1 MWRLG
6 QTGCM
11 TIKKFAGIVAIV
23 VIALLV
29 LRSCGDGRGMM
40 GDFDDNYVRDSST
53 QGVTVQAT
61 GTVKVV
67 PDGVSFNFA
76 VSVLAQSS
84 ETAMSDASASA
95 EKVRAALD
103 AAGVAE
109 DDIATQN
116 ISVYPEYA
124 SSSTGTQTLSGYRAQ
139 QVFTVTLRDTAKAGE
154 VVDSVI
160 AAGGNSLQVYG
171 VTSTL
176 LDTDAAVAQARE
188 AAIKSAKEKAK
199 DYAGLV
205 DEDLGS
211 VVYVTE
217 INSPSSPVPLMVG
230 DAGSAELSMTKTVV
244 NLGTQEV
251 SVTVEVRWSLDS

>member
-1 MWRLG
+1 
-6 QTGCM
+6 M
-11 TIKKFAGIVAIV
+11 TLKKIAGIAAIV
-23 VIALLV
+23 VLALLV
-29 LRSCGDGRGMM
+29 LRSCGVGEGMGR
-40 GDFDDNYVRDSST
+40 DHDDHDVHGLKSA

-84 ETAMSDASASA
+84 ESAMSDASATA
-95 EKVRAALD
+95 ELVRAALE
-103 AAGVAE
+103 AAGVAKE
-109 DDIATQN
+109 DIATQN
-116 ISVYPEYA
+116 ISVYPEYL

-154 VVDSVI
+154 VVDAVI

-171 VTSTL
+171 VTPTL

-188 AAIKSAKEKAK
+188 VAMKSAKEKAK

-217 INSPSSPVPLMVG
+217 VSSPSSSIPLMVG
-230 DAGSAELSMTKTVV
+230 DSATSTSPMAKTEI
-244 NLGTQEV
+244 NLGTQDV
-251 SVTVEVRWSLDS
+251 SVTVEVRWSLD

>member
-1 MWRLG
+1 
-6 QTGCM
+6 M
-11 TIKKFAGIVAIV
+11 TLKKFAGVVAIV
-23 VIALLV
+23 VLALLV
-29 LRSCGDGRGMM
+29 LRGCADGEGM
-40 GDFDDNYVRDSST
+40 GRDHDDHGSKTS

-84 ETAMSDASASA
+84 ETAMSDASTTA
-95 EKVRAALD
+95 EQVRAALD
-103 AAGVAE
+103 AAGVAK

-124 SSSTGTQTLSGYRAQ
+124 SSSTGSQTLSGYRAQ

-171 VTSTL
+171 VTPTL

-188 AAIKSAKEKAK
+188 AAIKRAKEKAK

-205 DEDLGS
+205 DEELGS

-217 INSPSSPVPLMVG
+217 ITSPSSPVPLMVG
-230 DAGSAELSMTKTVV
+230 DAGSAEMSMTKTVV

-251 SVTVEVRWSLDS
+251 SVTVEVRWSLN

>member
-1 MWRLG
+1 
-6 QTGCM
+6 M
-11 TIKKFAGIVAIV
+11 TLKKIAGIAAIV
-23 VIALLV
+23 VLALLV
-29 LRSCGDGRGMM
+29 IRGCGVGEGMGRDHDDHDGHGSKT
-40 GDFDDNYVRDSST
+40 D

-84 ETAMSDASASA
+84 ESAMSDASATA
-95 EKVRAALD
+95 ELVRTALE
-103 AAGVAE
+103 AAGVAKE
-109 DDIATQN
+109 DIATQN
-116 ISVYPEYA
+116 VSVYPEYL

-154 VVDSVI
+154 VVDAVI

-171 VTSTL
+171 VTPTL

-188 AAIKSAKEKAK
+188 VAMKSAKEKAR

-217 INSPSSPVPLMVG
+217 VSSPSSSFPLMVG
-230 DAGSAELSMTKTVV
+230 DSATSTSPMAKTEI
-244 NLGTQEV
+244 NLGTQDV
-251 SVTVEVRWSLDS
+251 SVTVEVRWSLD

>member
-1 MWRLG
+1 
-6 QTGCM
+6 M
-11 TIKKFAGIVAIV
+11 TLKKFAGVVAIV
-23 VIALLV
+23 VLALLV
-29 LRSCGDGRGMM
+29 LRGCGDGEGM
-40 GDFDDNYVRDSST
+40 GRDHDDHGSKTS

-61 GTVKVV
+61 GTVNVV

-84 ETAMSDASASA
+84 ETAMSDASAAA

-103 AAGVAE
+103 AAGVAK

-171 VTSTL
+171 VTPTL

-217 INSPSSPVPLMVG
+217 VTSPSSPVPLMVG

-251 SVTVEVRWSLDS
+251 SVTVEVRWSLED

>member
-1 MWRLG
+1 
-6 QTGCM
+6 M
-11 TIKKFAGIVAIV
+11 TWKKIAGVVAIV
-23 VIALLV
+23 VLAMLIF
-29 LRSCGDGRGMM
+29 RGCGDGRGVM
-40 GDFDDNYVRDSST
+40 GDHDDDHREPSSA

-84 ETAMSDASASA
+84 ETAMSDASAAA

-103 AAGVAE
+103 AAGVAQ
-109 DDIATQN
+109 DDIATQS
-116 ISVYPEYA
+116 ISVYPEYV
-124 SSSTGTQTLSGYRAQ
+124 SSSTGSQTLSGYRAQ

-154 VVDSVI
+154 VVDAVI

-171 VTSTL
+171 VTPTL

-217 INSPSSPVPLMVG
+217 VTSPSSPIPLMVG
-230 DAGSAELSMTKTVV
+230 DSATASSPMAKTEI
-244 NLGTQEV
+244 NLGTQNV
-251 SVTVEVRWSLDS
+251 SVTVEVRWSLN

>member
-1 MWRLG
+1 
-6 QTGCM
+6 M
-11 TIKKFAGIVAIV
+11 TLKKIAGVVAIV
-23 VIALLV
+23 VLALLV
-29 LRSCGDGRGMM
+29 LRSCGDGQGM
-40 GDFDDNYVRDSST
+40 GRDHDDHGSKSS

-84 ETAMSDASASA
+84 ESAMSDASATA
-95 EKVRAALD
+95 ELVRAALE
-103 AAGVAE
+103 AAGVAQE
-109 DDIATQN
+109 DIATQN
-116 ISVYPEYA
+116 VSVYPEYL
-124 SSSTGTQTLSGYRAQ
+124 SSSTGSQTLSGYRAQ

-171 VTSTL
+171 VTPTL

-211 VVYVTE
+211 VVYITEVT
-217 INSPSSPVPLMVG
+217 SPSSPIPLMVG
-230 DAGSAELSMTKTVV
+230 DSGTASSPMAKTEI
-244 NLGTQEV
+244 NLGTQDV
-251 SVTVEVRWSLDS
+251 SVTVEVRWSLD

>member
-1 MWRLG
+1 
-6 QTGCM
+6 M
-11 TIKKFAGIVAIV
+11 TLKKIAGVVAIV
-23 VIALLV
+23 VLALLV
-29 LRSCGDGRGMM
+29 LRGCGDGGGM
-40 GDFDDNYVRDSST
+40 GRDHDDHGSKTS

-84 ETAMSDASASA
+84 ETAMSDASTTA
-95 EKVRAALD
+95 EQVRAALD
-103 AAGVAE
+103 AAGVAK

-124 SSSTGTQTLSGYRAQ
+124 SSSTGSQTLSGYRAQ

-171 VTSTL
+171 VTPTL

-188 AAIKSAKEKAK
+188 AAIKRAKEKAK

-205 DEDLGS
+205 DEELGS

-217 INSPSSPVPLMVG
+217 ITSPSSPVPLMVG
-230 DAGSAELSMTKTVV
+230 DAGSAEMSMTKTVV

-251 SVTVEVRWSLDS
+251 SVTVEVRWSLN

>member
-23 VIALLV
+23 IIALLV

-40 GDFDDNYVRDSST
+40 GDFDGNYVRDSST

-84 ETAMSDASASA
+84 ETAMSDASATA

-103 AAGVAE
+103 AAGSAE

-171 VTSTL
+171 VTPTL

-211 VVYVTE
+211 VVYINE

>member
-1 MWRLG
+1 
-6 QTGCM
+6 M
-11 TIKKFAGIVAIV
+11 TLKKFAGVVAIV
-23 VIALLV
+23 VLALLV
-29 LRSCGDGRGMM
+29 LRGCGDGDGM
-40 GDFDDNYVRDSST
+40 GRDHDDHGSKTS

-67 PDGVSFNFA
+67 PDGVTFNFA
-76 VSVLAQSS
+76 VSVLEQSS
-84 ETAMSDASASA
+84 ETAMSDASAVA

-103 AAGVAE
+103 AAGVAK

-116 ISVYPEYA
+116 ISVYPEYV

-160 AAGGNSLQVYG
+160 SAGGNSLQVYG
-171 VTSTL
+171 VTPTL

-188 AAIKSAKEKAK
+188 AAMKSAKEKAK

-205 DEDLGS
+205 DEELGS

-217 INSPSSPVPLMVG
+217 ITSPSSPVPLMVG
-230 DAGSAELSMTKTVV
+230 DAGSAEMSMTKTVV

-251 SVTVEVRWSLDS
+251 SVTVEVRWSLED

>member
-1 MWRLG
+1 
-6 QTGCM
+6 M
-11 TIKKFAGIVAIV
+11 TLKKIAGIAAIV
-23 VIALLV
+23 VLALLA
-29 LRSCGDGRGMM
+29 LRGCGVGEGMGRDHDDHDGHGTK
-40 GDFDDNYVRDSST
+40 SA

-84 ETAMSDASASA
+84 ESAMSDASATA
-95 EKVRAALD
+95 ELVRAALE
-103 AAGVAE
+103 AAGVAKE
-109 DDIATQN
+109 DIATQN
-116 ISVYPEYA
+116 VSVYPEYL

-154 VVDSVI
+154 VVDAVV

-171 VTSTL
+171 VTPTL

-188 AAIKSAKEKAK
+188 VAMKSAKEKAK

-217 INSPSSPVPLMVG
+217 VSSPSSSFPLMVG
-230 DAGSAELSMTKTVV
+230 DSATSTSPMAKTEI
-244 NLGTQEV
+244 NLGTQDV
-251 SVTVEVRWSLDS
+251 SVTVEVRWSLD

>member
-1 MWRLG
+1 
-6 QTGCM
+6 M
-11 TIKKFAGIVAIV
+11 TWKKIVGVAAIV
-23 VIALLV
+23 VLAMLV
-29 LRSCGDGRGMM
+29 FRGCGDGRGMM
-40 GDFDDNYVRDSST
+40 RDHDEHGSKTS

-61 GTVKVV
+61 GTINMV

-84 ETAMSDASASA
+84 ETAMSDASAAA
-95 EKVRAALD
+95 EKVRAALE
-103 AAGVAE
+103 AAGVAK

-116 ISVYPEYA
+116 ISVYPEYV
-124 SSSTGTQTLSGYRAQ
+124 SSTTGMQTLSGYRAQ

-154 VVDSVI
+154 VVDAVI

-171 VTSTL
+171 VTPTL

-217 INSPSSPVPLMVG
+217 VTSPSSPIPLMVG
-230 DAGSAELSMTKTVV
+230 DSATSSSPMAKTEI
-244 NLGTQEV
+244 NLGTQDV
-251 SVTVEVRWSLDS
+251 SVTVEVRWSLN

>member
-1 MWRLG
+1 
-6 QTGCM
+6 M
-11 TIKKFAGIVAIV
+11 TLKKIAGIAAIV
-23 VIALLV
+23 VLALLV
-29 LRSCGDGRGMM
+29 IRGCGVGEGMGRDHDDHDGHG
-40 GDFDDNYVRDSST
+40 SKSA

-84 ETAMSDASASA
+84 ESAMSDASATA
-95 EKVRAALD
+95 ELVRTALE
-103 AAGVAE
+103 AAGVAKE
-109 DDIATQN
+109 DIATQN
-116 ISVYPEYA
+116 VSVYPEYL

-154 VVDSVI
+154 NVDAVI

-171 VTSTL
+171 VTPTL

-188 AAIKSAKEKAK
+188 VAMKSAKEKAR

-217 INSPSSPVPLMVG
+217 VSSPSSSFPLMVG
-230 DAGSAELSMTKTVV
+230 DSATSTSPMAKTEF
-244 NLGTQEV
+244 NLGTQDV
-251 SVTVEVRWSLDS
+251 SVTVEVRWSLD

>member
-1 MWRLG
+1 
-6 QTGCM
+6 M
-11 TIKKFAGIVAIV
+11 TLKKIAAIAAIV
-23 VIALLV
+23 VLALLV
-29 LRSCGDGRGMM
+29 LRGCGVGEGMGRDHDDHDGHG
-40 GDFDDNYVRDSST
+40 SKSA

-84 ETAMSDASASA
+84 ESAMSDASATA
-95 EKVRAALD
+95 ELVRAALE
-103 AAGVAE
+103 AAGVAKE
-109 DDIATQN
+109 DIATQN
-116 ISVYPEYA
+116 VSVYPEYL

-154 VVDSVI
+154 VVDAVI

-171 VTSTL
+171 VTPTL

-188 AAIKSAKEKAK
+188 VAMKSAKEKAK

-217 INSPSSPVPLMVG
+217 VSSPSSSFPLMVG
-230 DAGSAELSMTKTVV
+230 DSATSTSPMAKTEI
-244 NLGTQEV
+244 NLGTQDV
-251 SVTVEVRWSLDS
+251 SVTVEVRWSLD

>member
-1 MWRLG
+1 
-6 QTGCM
+6 M
-11 TIKKFAGIVAIV
+11 TWKKIVGVIAIV
-23 VIALLV
+23 VLAMMV
-29 LRSCGDGRGMM
+29 FRGCGDGRGMM
-40 GDFDDNYVRDSST
+40 RDHDEIHGGGNSA

-84 ETAMSDASASA
+84 ETAMSEASATA

-103 AAGVAE
+103 AAGVTK

-116 ISVYPEYA
+116 VSVYPEYL

-139 QVFTVTLRDTAKAGE
+139 QIFTVTLRDTAKAGE
-154 VVDSVI
+154 VVDAVI

-171 VTSTL
+171 VTPTL
-176 LDTDAAVAQARE
+176 LDTDAAVAQARK
-188 AAIKSAKEKAK
+188 AAISSAKAKAK
-199 DYAGLV
+199 DYASLIDAG
-205 DEDLGS
+205 LGS
-211 VVYVTE
+211 VVYVNE
-217 INSPSSPVPLMVG
+217 IASPSSPVPMLAG
-230 DAGSAELSMTKTVV
+230 DSAAASTPMTKTVI

-251 SVTVEVRWSLDS
+251 SVSVEVRWSLN

>member
-1 MWRLG
+1 
-6 QTGCM
+6 M
-11 TIKKFAGIVAIV
+11 TLKKFAGFAAII

-29 LRSCGDGRGMM
+29 FRGCDDGRGMM
-40 GDFDDNYVRDSST
+40 GDHDDDHGGPSSA

-61 GTVKVV
+61 GTVKAV

-84 ETAMSDASASA
+84 ETAMSEASATA
-95 EKVRAALD
+95 ELVRVALD
-103 AAGVAE
+103 AAGVAK

-116 ISVYPEYA
+116 VSVYPEYA
-124 SSSTGTQTLSGYRAQ
+124 SSTTGTQTLSGYRAQ

-154 VVDSVI
+154 VVDAVI

-171 VTSTL
+171 VTPTL
-176 LDTDAAVAQARE
+176 IDTDAAVAQARE
-188 AAIKSAKEKAK
+188 AAMKSAKEKAS

-205 DEDLGS
+205 DEELGS

-217 INSPSSPVPLMVG
+217 VTSPSSPVPYLSSDSTG
-230 DAGSAELSMTKTVV
+230 TESSMTKTVV
-244 NLGTQEV
+244 NLGTQDV
-251 SVTVEVRWSLDS
+251 SVTVEVRWSFD

>member
-1 MWRLG
+1 
-6 QTGCM
+6 M
-11 TIKKFAGIVAIV
+11 TWKKIVGVVAIV
-23 VIALLV
+23 VLAMMV
-29 LRSCGDGRGMM
+29 FRGCGDGRGMM
-40 GDFDDNYVRDSST
+40 RDHDEMHGGNSA

-84 ETAMSDASASA
+84 ETAMSEASATA

-103 AAGVAE
+103 AAGVAK

-116 ISVYPEYA
+116 VSVYPEYL

-154 VVDSVI
+154 VVDAVI

-171 VTSTL
+171 VTPTL

-188 AAIKSAKEKAK
+188 AAIKSAKAKAK
-199 DYAGLV
+199 DYASLIDAG
-205 DEDLGS
+205 LGS
-211 VVYVTE
+211 VVYVNE
-217 INSPSSPVPLMVG
+217 IASPSSPVPMLAS
-230 DAGSAELSMTKTVV
+230 DSATGSAPMEKTVI

-251 SVTVEVRWSLDS
+251 SVSVEVRWSLN

>member
-1 MWRLG
+1 
-6 QTGCM
+6 M
-11 TIKKFAGIVAIV
+11 TLKKFAGFAAII

-29 LRSCGDGRGMM
+29 FRGCDDGRGMM
-40 GDFDDNYVRDSST
+40 GDHDDDHGGPSSA

-61 GTVKVV
+61 GTVKAV

-84 ETAMSDASASA
+84 ETAMSEASATA
-95 EKVRAALD
+95 ELVRVALD
-103 AAGVAE
+103 AAGVAK

-116 ISVYPEYA
+116 VSVYPEYA
-124 SSSTGTQTLSGYRAQ
+124 SSTTGTQTLSGYRAQ

-154 VVDSVI
+154 VVDAVI

-171 VTSTL
+171 VTPTL
-176 LDTDAAVAQARE
+176 IDTDAAVAQARE
-188 AAIKSAKEKAK
+188 AAMKSAKEKAS

-205 DEDLGS
+205 GTDLGS

-217 INSPSSPVPLMVG
+217 ITSPSSPIPLMVG
-230 DAGSAELSMTKTVV
+230 DSAISSSPMAKTEI
-244 NLGTQEV
+244 NLGTQDV
-251 SVTVEVRWSLDS
+251 SVTVEVRWSLD

>member
-1 MWRLG
+1 
-6 QTGCM
+6 M
-11 TIKKFAGIVAIV
+11 TLKKIAGVVAIV
-23 VIALLV
+23 VLALLV
-29 LRSCGDGRGMM
+29 LRGCGDGGGM
-40 GDFDDNYVRDSST
+40 GRDHGEMRDGPISS
-53 QGVTVQAT
+53 QGITVQAT
-61 GTVKVV
+61 GTIKVV

-84 ETAMSDASASA
+84 ETAMSEASATA
-95 EKVRAALD
+95 ELVRAALD
-103 AAGVAE
+103 AAGVAK

-116 ISVYPEYA
+116 VSVYPEYA
-124 SSSTGTQTLSGYRAQ
+124 SSATGTQTLSGYRAQ
-139 QVFTVTLRDTAKAGE
+139 QVFNVTLRDTAKAGE

-160 AAGGNSLQVYG
+160 AASGNSLQVYG
-171 VTSTL
+171 VTPTL

-205 DEDLGS
+205 DEELGS

-217 INSPSSPVPLMVG
+217 VTSPSSPVPYLSS
-230 DAGSAELSMTKTVV
+230 DSAGAEAAMTKTVV

-251 SVTVEVRWSLDS
+251 SVTVEVRWSLDH

>member
-1 MWRLG
+1 
-6 QTGCM
+6 M
-11 TIKKFAGIVAIV
+11 TLKKLAGVVAIV
-23 VIALLV
+23 VLALLV
-29 LRSCGDGRGMM
+29 LRSCGDGDGM
-40 GDFDDNYVRDSST
+40 GRDHDDHGSKSS

-61 GTVKVV
+61 GTINVV

-84 ETAMSDASASA
+84 ETAMSDASTTA
-95 EKVRAALD
+95 EQVRAALD
-103 AAGVAE
+103 AAGVAK

-116 ISVYPEYA
+116 ISVYPEYS
-124 SSSTGTQTLSGYRAQ
+124 SSSTGTQALSGYRAQ

-171 VTSTL
+171 VTPTL

-205 DEDLGS
+205 DEELGS

-217 INSPSSPVPLMVG
+217 ITSPSSQVPLMVG
-230 DAGSAELSMTKTVV
+230 DAGSAEMSMTKTVV

-251 SVTVEVRWSLDS
+251 SVTVEARWSLED

>member
-1 MWRLG
+1 
-6 QTGCM
+6 M
-11 TIKKFAGIVAIV
+11 TLKKFAGVVAIV
-23 VIALLV
+23 VLALLV
-29 LRSCGDGRGMM
+29 FRGCSDGEGM
-40 GDFDDNYVRDSST
+40 GRDHDDHGSKSS

-67 PDGVSFNFA
+67 PDGVSFNFS

-84 ETAMSDASASA
+84 ETAMSDASAAA
-95 EKVRAALD
+95 EQVRAALD
-103 AAGVAE
+103 AAGVAK

-124 SSSTGTQTLSGYRAQ
+124 SSSTGSQTLSGYRAQ

-171 VTSTL
+171 VTPTL

-199 DYAGLV
+199 DYADLV

-217 INSPSSPVPLMVG
+217 VTSPSSPVPYLTSDSSG
-230 DAGSAELSMTKTVV
+230 AETTMAKTVV

-251 SVTVEVRWSLDS
+251 SVTVEVRWSLED

>member
-1 MWRLG
+1 
-6 QTGCM
+6 M

-95 EKVRAALD
+95 EQVRAALET
-103 AAGVAE
+103 AGVAK

-171 VTSTL
+171 VTPTL

-211 VVYVTE
+211 VVYITE

-251 SVTVEVRWSLDS
+251 AVTVEVRWSLED

>member
-1 MWRLG
+1 
-6 QTGCM
+6 M
-11 TIKKFAGIVAIV
+11 TWKKIVGVVAIV
-23 VIALLV
+23 VLAMMV
-29 LRSCGDGRGMM
+29 FRGCGDGRGMM
-40 GDFDDNYVRDSST
+40 RDHDEMHGGNSA

-84 ETAMSDASASA
+84 ETAMSEASATA

-103 AAGVAE
+103 AAGVAK

-116 ISVYPEYA
+116 VSVYPEYL

-139 QVFTVTLRDTAKAGE
+139 QVFTVTLRDTSKAGE
-154 VVDSVI
+154 VVDAVI

-171 VTSTL
+171 VTPTL

-188 AAIKSAKEKAK
+188 AAIKSAKAKAK
-199 DYAGLV
+199 DYASLIDAG
-205 DEDLGS
+205 LGS
-211 VVYVTE
+211 VVYVNE
-217 INSPSSPVPLMVG
+217 IASPSSPVPMLAS
-230 DAGSAELSMTKTVV
+230 DSATGSAPMKKTVI

-251 SVTVEVRWSLDS
+251 SVSVEVRWSLN

>member
-1 MWRLG
+1 
-6 QTGCM
+6 M
-11 TIKKFAGIVAIV
+11 TLKKIAAIAAIV
-23 VIALLV
+23 VLALLV
-29 LRSCGDGRGMM
+29 LRGCGVGEGMGRDHDDHDGHG
-40 GDFDDNYVRDSST
+40 SKSA

-76 VSVLAQSS
+76 VSALAQSS
-84 ETAMSDASASA
+84 ESAMSDASATA
-95 EKVRAALD
+95 ELVRAALE
-103 AAGVAE
+103 AAGVAKE
-109 DDIATQN
+109 DIATQN
-116 ISVYPEYA
+116 VSVYPEYL

-154 VVDSVI
+154 VVDAVI

-171 VTSTL
+171 VTPTL

-188 AAIKSAKEKAK
+188 VAMKSAKEKAK

-217 INSPSSPVPLMVG
+217 VSSPSSSFPLMVG
-230 DAGSAELSMTKTVV
+230 DSATSTSPMAKTEI
-244 NLGTQEV
+244 NLGTQDV
-251 SVTVEVRWSLDS
+251 SVTVEVRWSLD

>member
-1 MWRLG
+1 
-6 QTGCM
+6 M
-11 TIKKFAGIVAIV
+11 TLKKFAGFAAII

-29 LRSCGDGRGMM
+29 FRGCDDGRGMM
-40 GDFDDNYVRDSST
+40 GDHDDDHGGPSSA

-61 GTVKVV
+61 GTVKAV

-84 ETAMSDASASA
+84 ETAMSEASATA
-95 EKVRAALD
+95 ELVRVTLD
-103 AAGVAE
+103 AAGVAK

-116 ISVYPEYA
+116 VSVYPEYA
-124 SSSTGTQTLSGYRAQ
+124 SSTTGTQTLSGYRAQ

-154 VVDSVI
+154 VVDAVI

-171 VTSTL
+171 VTPTL
-176 LDTDAAVAQARE
+176 IDTDAAVAQARE
-188 AAIKSAKEKAK
+188 AAMKSAKEKAS

-205 DEDLGS
+205 GTDLGS

-217 INSPSSPVPLMVG
+217 ITSPSSPIPLMVG
-230 DAGSAELSMTKTVV
+230 DSATSSSPMAKTEI
-244 NLGTQEV
+244 NLGTQDV
-251 SVTVEVRWSLDS
+251 SVTVEVRWSLD

>member
-1 MWRLG
+1 
-6 QTGCM
+6 M
-11 TIKKFAGIVAIV
+11 TLKKFVGIAAIV
-23 VIALLV
+23 VLALLV
-29 LRSCGDGRGMM
+29 LRGCGDGQGMGRDHDDHGDRGSM
-40 GDFDDNYVRDSST
+40 SA

-61 GTVKVV
+61 GTVKAV

-84 ETAMSDASASA
+84 ESAMSDASATA
-95 EKVRAALD
+95 ELVRAALE
-103 AAGVAE
+103 AAGVDQE
-109 DDIATQN
+109 DIATQN
-116 ISVYPEYA
+116 VSVYPEYL

-171 VTSTL
+171 VTPTL

-188 AAIKSAKEKAK
+188 AAMKSAKEKAN

-205 DEDLGS
+205 DADLGS

-217 INSPSSPVPLMVG
+217 VASPSSPIPLMVG
-230 DAGSAELSMTKTVV
+230 DSATASSPMAKTEI
-244 NLGTQEV
+244 NLGTQDV
-251 SVTVEVRWSLDS
+251 SVTVEVRWSLD

>member
-1 MWRLG
+1 
-6 QTGCM
+6 M
-11 TIKKFAGIVAIV
+11 TLKKVAGVVAIV
-23 VIALLV
+23 VVALLV
-29 LRSCGDGRGMM
+29 LRSCGGDSGIGRNHDDHEGRGR
-40 GDFDDNYVRDSST
+40 NSA

-67 PDGVSFNFA
+67 PDGVSFNFV

-95 EKVRAALD
+95 EQVRAALE
-103 AAGVAE
+103 AAGVAK

-160 AAGGNSLQVYG
+160 AAGGNALQVYG
-171 VTSTL
+171 VTPTL

-211 VVYVTE
+211 VVYITE
-217 INSPSSPVPLMVG
+217 ITSPSSPVPLMVG

-251 SVTVEVRWSLDS
+251 SVTVEVRWGLDD

>member
-1 MWRLG
+1 MG
-6 QTGCM
+6 QTGYM
-11 TIKKFAGIVAIV
+11 TLKKIAGIAAIV
-23 VIALLV
+23 VLALLV
-29 LRSCGDGRGMM
+29 LRGCGDGQGMGRNHDDHGDRGSM
-40 GDFDDNYVRDSST
+40 SA
-53 QGVTVQAT
+53 QGVTVKAT

-84 ETAMSDASASA
+84 ESAMSDASATA
-95 EKVRAALD
+95 ELVRAALE
-103 AAGVAE
+103 AAGVAQE
-109 DDIATQN
+109 DIATQN
-116 ISVYPEYA
+116 VSVYPEYL
-124 SSSTGTQTLSGYRAQ
+124 SSSTGSQTLSGYRAQ

-171 VTSTL
+171 VTPTL

-211 VVYVTE
+211 VVYITE
-217 INSPSSPVPLMVG
+217 ITSPSSPIPLMVG
-230 DAGSAELSMTKTVV
+230 DSATASSPMAKTEI
-244 NLGTQEV
+244 NLGTQDV
-251 SVTVEVRWSLDS
+251 SVTVEVRWSLD